1 MFTKMM
7 KKNSLLV
14 LMCLL
19 LLFQGLAPLPV
30 LAAPPINKDK
40 VDSKLVALIE
50 ASSDENEEFPVI
62 VRMEWP
68 NPHQISAD
76 GNAKRAE
83 KALKEIRSQG
93 GKEGNALAI
102 VGGASGKA
110 TARAIAQL
118 SRRGNVSYISYDDPD
133 VRIAGP
139 LGAPLESLYTQLVHA
154 PDVWALGYTGQGV
167 TVAVLDS
174 GIAPVADLTQPTSH
188 IITAVDF
195 VTTTVGMGDPGGH
208 GTHVAGIIAG
218 NGTDSAGGYQGIA
231 PGANL
236 IDVRVLNEGGTANM
250 STVISGI
257 QWVVNHKRA
266 YNIRVLNI
274 SLGTT
279 AYLNYRLSPLASA
292 VEMAWYSGIVVV
304 TSAGNSG
311 PLPTTV
317 SSPADDPFV
326 ISVGTLDDNQT
337 LDPLDDLIP
346 DFSAHGPTLYGHVKP
361 DLVAPG
367 RKVIS
372 LRSPGS
378 YLDELFPERRIGNS
392 YFRLTGTSM
401 SAPVVSGI
409 VALMLQHNPGLKPN
423 QVKNI
428 LRQTTYAIPFDA
440 NIAGTGVVDAYAAV
454 TSNITER
461 TNFGLTPSDDFAR
474 DILPLVR
481 GAPLFWRWP
490 NYGGINWSNISWD
503 NISWDRTTWENL
515 VWENISWDNISWD
528 TDCTWDN
535 ISWDATEW
543 DAAEADSAA
552 DADAYGWLYLA
563 SGLNGT
569 LQIA

>member
-1 MFTKMM
+1 MFVKMM
-7 KKNSLLV
+7 KKSSLLV

-19 LLFQGLAPLPV
+19 LLFQGLSPLPV
-30 LAAPPINKDK
+30 LADPPIDTGK
-40 VDSKLVALIE
+40 VDPVLVALIE
-50 ASSDENEEFPVI
+50 ASGDDDEEFPVI

-68 NPHQISAD
+68 DARHASAD

-83 KALKEIRSQG
+83 KALKAIRSQG
-93 GKEGNALAI
+93 GRKGNALAI
-102 VGGASGKA
+102 VGGASGEV

-118 SRRGNVSYISYDDPD
+118 SRRGNVSYISYDATMT
-133 VRIAGP
+133 VQGP
-139 LGAPLESLYTQLVHA
+139 LGAPLESLYTQLVRA
-154 PDVWALGYTGQGV
+154 PDVWNLGYTGQGV

-174 GIAPVADLTQPTSH
+174 GIAPVADLTQPTSR

-195 VTTTVGMGDPGGH
+195 VTTTVGVGDSGGH

-231 PGANL
+231 PEANL
-236 IDVRVLNEGGTANM
+236 IDVRVLNEGGTASM
-250 STVISGI
+250 STVIRGI
-257 QWVVNHKRA
+257 QWVVNHKSA

-279 AYLNYRLSPLASA
+279 AYVNYRLSPLASA
-292 VEMAWYSGIVVV
+292 VEMAWFGGIVVV

-326 ISVGTLDDNQT
+326 ISVGILDDNQT
-337 LDPLDDLIP
+337 LDPLDDLVP
-346 DFSAHGPTLYGHVKP
+346 DFSARGPTRYGHVKP

-378 YLDELFPERRIGNS
+378 YLDELLPERRIGDS
-392 YFRLTGTSM
+392 YFRLSGTSM

-409 VALMLQHNPGLKPN
+409 VALMLEHNPGLKPN

-428 LRQTTYAIPFDA
+428 LRQTTRALPWDT

-454 TSNITER
+454 TSNIAQY
-461 TNFGLTPSDDFAR
+461 TNYGLTPSDGFAR

-481 GAPLFWRWP
+481 GAPLFWRSFT
-490 NYGGINWSNISWD
+490 YAGISWSNISWD

-528 TDCTWDN
+528 TDVTWDN
-535 ISWDATEW
+535 ISWDTTTW
-543 DAAEADSAA
+543 DAAEADNAA
-552 DADAYGWLYLA
+552 DADSYGWLSLRD
-563 SGLNGT
+563 LD
-569 LQIA
+569 

>member
-1 MFTKMM
+1 
-7 KKNSLLV
+7 
-14 LMCLL
+14 
-19 LLFQGLAPLPV
+19 
-30 LAAPPINKDK
+30 
-40 VDSKLVALIE
+40 
-50 ASSDENEEFPVI
+50 
-62 VRMEWP
+62 
-68 NPHQISAD
+68 
-76 GNAKRAE
+76 
-83 KALKEIRSQG
+83 
-93 GKEGNALAI
+93 
-102 VGGASGKA
+102 
-110 TARAIAQL
+110 
-118 SRRGNVSYISYDDPD
+118 
-133 VRIAGP
+133 
-139 LGAPLESLYTQLVHA
+139 
-154 PDVWALGYTGQGV
+154 
-167 TVAVLDS
+167 
-174 GIAPVADLTQPTSH
+174 
-188 IITAVDF
+188 
-195 VTTTVGMGDPGGH
+195 
-208 GTHVAGIIAG
+208 
-218 NGTDSAGGYQGIA
+218 
-231 PGANL
+231 
-236 IDVRVLNEGGTANM
+236 M
-250 STVISGI
+250 STVIRGI

>member
-1 MFTKMM
+1 VSIKLL
-7 KKNSLLV
+7 KKRSLLV

-19 LLFQGLAPLPV
+19 LLFQSLLPLPV
-30 LAAPPINKDK
+30 LADPPINTDK
-40 VDSKLVALIE
+40 VDPVLLALIE
-50 ASSDENEEFPVI
+50 VSDDNDEEFPVI
-62 VRMEWP
+62 VSMEWP
-68 NPHQISAD
+68 GARYASAD

-83 KALKEIRSQG
+83 KALKAIRSQSG
-93 GKEGNALAI
+93 RDGNALAI
-102 VGGASGKA
+102 VGGASGKL
-110 TARAIAQL
+110 TARAIAKL
-118 SRRGNVSYISYDDPD
+118 SRRGNVSKISYNDPN
-133 VRIAGP
+133 VRVTGP
-139 LGAPLESLYTQLVHA
+139 LGAPLESLYTELVHA
-154 PDVWALGYTGQGV
+154 PEVWNLGYTGQGV

-174 GIAPVADLTQPTSH
+174 GIAPVADLTQPSSR
-188 IITAVDF
+188 IIAAVDF
-195 VTTTVGMGDPGGH
+195 VDSTAGVGDPGGH
-208 GTHVAGIIAG
+208 GTHIAGIIAG

-231 PGANL
+231 PEANL

-250 STVISGI
+250 STVIRGI
-257 QWVVNHKRA
+257 QWVVNNRSA

-279 AYLNYRLSPLASA
+279 AIANYRVSPLAAA
-292 VEMAWYSGIVVV
+292 VEMAWFSGIVVV

-326 ISVGTLDDNQT
+326 ISVGCLDDNQT
-337 LDPLDDLIP
+337 LDPLDDLVP
-346 DFSAHGPTLYGHVKP
+346 DFSARGPTLYGHVKP

-378 YLDELFPERRIGNS
+378 YLDELLPERRVGES

-409 VALMLQHNPGLKPN
+409 VALMLERNPGLKPN

-428 LRQTTYAIPFDA
+428 LRQSTRTLPWEA
-440 NIAGTGVVDAYAAV
+440 NTVGTGVVDAYAAV

-461 TNFGLTPSDDFAR
+461 TNLGLTPSDDFAR

-481 GAPLFWRWP
+481 GAPLVWRWL
-490 NYGGINWSNISWD
+490 NYAGISWSNISWD

-515 VWENISWDNISWD
+515 IWENISWDNISWD
-528 TDCTWDN
+528 TDATWDN
-535 ISWDATEW
+535 ISWDTTHW
-543 DAAEADSAA
+543 DSAEADNAA
-552 DADAYGWLYLA
+552 NADSYGWLSLR
-563 SGLNGT
+563 GLD
-569 LQIA
+569 

>member
-1 MFTKMM
+1 MFIKLM
-7 KKNSLLV
+7 KKRSLLV

-19 LLFQGLAPLPV
+19 LLFQSLSPLTV
-30 LAAPPINKDK
+30 LADPPIDTDK
-40 VDSKLVALIE
+40 VVDETLLYLME
-50 ASSDENEEFPVI
+50 ASDDDEEFPVI
-62 VRMEWP
+62 VTMESP
-68 NPHQISAD
+68 APQHASAHS
-76 GNAKRAE
+76 NAKRAE
-83 KALKEIRSQG
+83 KALKAIQSEG
-93 GKEGNALAI
+93 GRKGNALAI
-102 VGGASGKA
+102 IGAASGKL
-110 TARAIAQL
+110 TARAIAKL
-118 SRRGNVSYISYDDPD
+118 SRRGNVSSISYDSPD
-133 VRIAGP
+133 VYGHGP
-139 LGAPLESLYTQLVHA
+139 VGAPLESLYTELVRA
-154 PDVWALGYTGQGV
+154 PEVWDLGYTGQGV

-174 GIAPVADLTQPTSH
+174 GIAPVADLTQPSSR
-188 IITAVDF
+188 IIAAVDF
-195 VTTTVGMGDPGGH
+195 VDSTAGVGDPGGH

-218 NGTDSAGGYQGIA
+218 NGTDSAGGYEGIA
-231 PGANL
+231 PEANL
-236 IDVRVLNEGGTANM
+236 IDVRVLNEGGTASM
-250 STVISGI
+250 STVIGGI
-257 QWVVNHKRA
+257 QWVVNHKSA

-274 SLGTT
+274 SLGTP
-279 AYLNYRLSPLASA
+279 ASVNYRLSPLASA
-292 VEMAWYSGIVVV
+292 VEMAWFGGIVVV

-326 ISVGTLDDNQT
+326 ISVGCLDDNQT

-346 DFSAHGPTLYGHVKP
+346 NFSAHGPTRYGHVKP

-378 YLDELFPERRIGNS
+378 YLDELLPERRVGES

-409 VALMLQHNPGLKPN
+409 VALMLERNPGLKPN

-428 LRQTTYAIPFDA
+428 LRQTTRTLPWEA
-440 NIAGTGVVDAYAAV
+440 NTVGTGVVDAYDAV

-461 TNFGLTPSDDFAR
+461 TNHGLTPSDDFAR

-481 GAPLFWRWP
+481 GAPLFWRWL

-528 TDCTWDN
+528 TDATWDN
-535 ISWDATEW
+535 ISWDTADW
-543 DAAEADSAA
+543 DAAEADNAA
-552 DADAYGWLYLA
+552 NADSYGWLSLRE
-563 SGLNGT
+563 LD
-569 LQIA
+569 